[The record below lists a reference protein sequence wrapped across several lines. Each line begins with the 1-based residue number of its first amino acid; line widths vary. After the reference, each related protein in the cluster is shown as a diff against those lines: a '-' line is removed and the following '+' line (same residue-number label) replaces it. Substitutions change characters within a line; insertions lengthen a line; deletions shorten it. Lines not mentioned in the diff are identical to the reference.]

1 MRSGVESSP
10 ERQADGVER
19 VHVWAVLLVQA
30 EAYELQRG
38 ALLAQH
44 EVAVCA
50 GGRRGELEH
59 RREVV
64 GQLVDLPRNCV
75 GMSERDP
82 HGYYYEKQDA
92 EEQDQDRA
100 GAARR
105 GARGSRVGD
114 RARRGPPRPCRRS
127 WSMRLSTALLAA
139 GGSVQALGVP
149 SDRRIS
155 NEVIDELLAGA
166 STEEEIA
173 GPGGLLAEL
182 TKRLVERAMEVELTD
197 HVGYEPHLEP
207 PGGAENT
214 RNGTTPKTLITEHG
228 KVPIDAPRDRDGS
241 FEPKI
246 VRKRQRRFVG
256 FDEKILALYSRGL
269 STRDIEAHLEEI
281 YGVKVGRDLIS
292 RVTDAVMDDVR
303 EWGKRPLEDIY
314 PIVFLDCM
322 VLKIREGGTVQ
333 RRALY
338 LALGVTLDGDRDVLG
353 MWFQETEGAKFWMQ
367 VLTDLK
373 QRGVRDILI
382 ACVDGLTG
390 FPEAIEAIFPKT
402 TVQTCIVHLIRNS
415 LKYVPRREREQVA
428 RDLKPIYTA
437 KDADQ
442 AHAELEAFDE
452 KWGARFPVITQAW
465 LNAWEHVIPFL
476 AFPDEVRRVIYT
488 TNAIEALNRQ
498 LRKAIKTKGSFPNED
513 AARKL
518 VYLALQNAVPQWTR
532 TRNWTTALLAF
543 KIHFGDRVPDTA
555 N

>member
-1 MRSGVESSP
+1 MPTTTRSRTQKP
-10 ERQADGVER
+10 T
-19 VHVWAVLLVQA
+19 VLEPGL
-30 EAYELQRG
+30 ELG
-38 ALLAQH
+38 ALELGIAPGLPGDDRS
-44 EVAVCA
+44 ERERAEIG
-50 GGRRGELEH
+50 GGR
-59 RREVV
+59 
-64 GQLVDLPRNCV
+64 P
-75 GMSERDP
+75 
-82 HGYYYEKQDA
+82 
-92 EEQDQDRA
+92 
-100 GAARR
+100 RR
-105 GARGSRVGD
+105 GAPAGD
-114 RARRGPPRPCRRS
+114 PLMLADGLVEGAVER
-127 WSMRLSTALLAA
+127 AA
-139 GGSVQALGVP
+139 GRRRVRQALGMRP
-149 SDRRIS
+149 DRRIS
-155 NEVIDELLAGA
+155 NELIDELLAGA

-182 TKRLVERAMEVELTD
+182 TKRLVERAMEVELTE
-197 HVGYEPHLEP
+197 HVGYEPHAEP
-207 PGGAENT
+207 VGGAGNT
-214 RNGTTPKTLITEHG
+214 RNGTSPKTLITEHG
-228 KVPIDAPRDRDGS
+228 KVEIDAPRDRDGS
-241 FEPKI
+241 FEPQI

-256 FDEKILALYSRGL
+256 FDDKILALYSRGL
-269 STRDIEAHLEEI
+269 SVRDIRAHLLEI
-281 YGVKVGRDLIS
+281 YGVEVSLDLIS

-303 EWGKRPLEDIY
+303 EWAKRPLEDVY

-322 VLKIREGGTVQ
+322 VLKIRDGGTVQ

-367 VLTDLK
+367 VLNELK

-390 FPEAIEAIFPKT
+390 FPEAIEAIFPRT

-437 KDADQ
+437 TDAEQ
-442 AHAELEAFDE
+442 AQAALEAFDE
-452 KWGARFPVITQAW
+452 KWGQRFPVITQAW

-498 LRKAIKTKGSFPNED
+498 LRKAIKTKGSFPSED

-555 N
+555 S

>member
-1 MRSGVESSP
+1 MPTTMRSRTTQKSS
-10 ERQADGVER
+10 RS
-19 VHVWAVLLVQA
+19 VL
-30 EAYELQRG
+30 
-38 ALLAQH
+38 
-44 EVAVCA
+44 
-50 GGRRGELEH
+50 
-59 RREVV
+59 
-64 GQLVDLPRNCV
+64 
-75 GMSERDP
+75 ERDP
-82 HGYYYEKQDA
+82 GLEGLGLGIAPALPGDDRSERERA
-92 EEQDQDRA
+92 EIGA
-100 GAARR
+100 GQGRR
-105 GARGSRVGD
+105 GARAAEAPALSRELVDEAVDG
-114 RARRGPPRPCRRS
+114 
-127 WSMRLSTALLAA
+127 AA
-139 GGSVQALGVP
+139 GRRRLREALRVR

-155 NEVIDELLAGA
+155 DEVIDELLAGA

-173 GPGGLLAEL
+173 GPGGLLAQL
-182 TKRLVERAMEVELTD
+182 TKRLIERALEVELTD
-197 HVGYEPHLEP
+197 HLGYEPHCEP
-207 PGGAENT
+207 PGGTANQ
-214 RNGTTPKTLITEHG
+214 RNGAPPKTLITEHG
-228 KVPIDAPRDRDGS
+228 KIQINAPRDRDGS

-246 VRKRQRRFVG
+246 VKKRQRRFQG

-269 STRDIEAHLEEI
+269 SVRDIRAHLQEI
-281 YGVKVGRDLIS
+281 YGVEVSLDLIS
-292 RVTDAVMDDVR
+292 RVTDAVMDDAR

-322 VLKIREGGTVQ
+322 VLKIRDGGTVQ
-333 RRALY
+333 RKALY

-373 QRGVRDILI
+373 QRGVSDILI

-402 TVQTCIVHLIRNS
+402 TVQTCIVHLIRSS

-437 KDADQ
+437 KDADTAQ
-442 AHAELEAFDE
+442 AELEAFDE
-452 KWGARFPVITQAW
+452 KWGGRFPVITQAW
-465 LNAWEHVIPFL
+465 LNAWEYVIPFL

>member
-1 MRSGVESSP
+1 MSTTTRSRTEKTTVL
-10 ERQADGVER
+10 ERDPGLEGLEFGIAPGLPGDDRSER
-19 VHVWAVLLVQA
+19 ERA
-30 EAYELQRG
+30 EIGAGQPRRG
-38 ALLAQH
+38 ALSMDSPLLASGLVD
-44 EVAVCA
+44 EAVDRA
-50 GGRRGELEH
+50 AGRR
-59 RREVV
+59 
-64 GQLVDLPRNCV
+64 
-75 GMSERDP
+75 
-82 HGYYYEKQDA
+82 
-92 EEQDQDRA
+92 
-100 GAARR
+100 
-105 GARGSRVGD
+105 RV
-114 RARRGPPRPCRRS
+114 R
-127 WSMRLSTALLAA
+127 
-139 GGSVQALGVP
+139 QALGVP

-155 NEVIDELLAGA
+155 DEVIDELLAGA

-173 GPGGLLAEL
+173 GPGGLLAQL

-197 HVGYEPHLEP
+197 HVGYEPHCEP
-207 PGGAENT
+207 PGGAGNI

-228 KVPIDAPRDRDGS
+228 KVAIDAPRDRDGS
-241 FEPKI
+241 FEPQI

-269 STRDIEAHLEEI
+269 STRDIEAQLEEI

-292 RVTDAVMDDVR
+292 RVTDGVMDDVR
-303 EWGKRPLEDIY
+303 DWAKRPLEDIY

-322 VLKIREGGTVQ
+322 VLKIRDGGSVQ

-367 VLTDLK
+367 VLQDLK
-373 QRGVRDILI
+373 TRGVRDILI

-390 FPEAIEAIFPKT
+390 FPDAIEAIFPKT
-402 TVQTCIVHLIRNS
+402 IVQTCIVHLIRSS
-415 LKYVPRREREQVA
+415 LRYVPRREHEQVA

-437 KDADQ
+437 VDADHAQ
-442 AHAELEAFDE
+442 AELEAFDE
-452 KWGARFPVITQAW
+452 KWGQRFPVITQGW
-465 LNAWEHVIPFL
+465 LNAWEHVTPFL
-476 AFPDEVRRVIYT
+476 AFPPEVRRVIYT

-543 KIHFGDRVPDTA
+543 KIHFGDRVPDTE